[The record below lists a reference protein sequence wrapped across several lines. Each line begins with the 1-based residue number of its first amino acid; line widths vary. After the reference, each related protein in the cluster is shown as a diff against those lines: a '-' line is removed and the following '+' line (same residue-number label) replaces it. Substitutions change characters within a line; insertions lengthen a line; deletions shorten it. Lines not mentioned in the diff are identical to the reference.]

1 MERVIEITRVQ
12 VGHVVGRGGATI
24 KEIQS
29 TTGASVQIIDGPSVR
44 ITGDSEEK
52 VLAALERVQAIVA
65 RQEKP
70 DYEGPVGAKLRREA
84 DVLGARRSKLF
95 DEATARR
102 NEGDA
107 QAAHK
112 LVEEAK
118 EVGRQMEEKNK
129 EAAAAIAHYNNEG
142 KGKGDDYFDM
152 HGLRKE
158 EAMTMLQ
165 SRVQR
170 LRAKPSGIV
179 TEFEV
184 ITGAGHHSAPGK
196 KQLLKAATVTY
207 LKAENIP
214 FTEVSAGSLMATVI
228 GTGEAAVAA
237 PTTTAVAADASAKM
251 NEKKAAGA
259 APSASK
265 LHPKTE
271 KRKEKG
277 KCGGFCTVM

>member
-1 MERVIEITRVQ
+1 MERVVQITQVQ
-12 VGHVVGRGGATI
+12 VGHIVGRGGATI
-24 KEIQS
+24 KELQS
-29 TTGASVQIIDGPSVR
+29 TTGASVEIIDGPSVR

-65 RQEKP
+65 CQENP
-70 DYEGPVGAKLRREA
+70 EYEGPVGAKLRREA
-84 DVLGARRSKLF
+84 DALGARRSKLF

-165 SRVQR
+165 FRVQR
-170 LRAKPSGIV
+170 LRAKPSGTV
-179 TEFEV
+179 TEFEL

-196 KQLLKAATVTY
+196 KQLLKAATVAY
-207 LKAENIP
+207 LQGEGIP
-214 FTEVSAGSLMATVI
+214 FTEVSAGSLMATII

-237 PTTTAVAADASAKM
+237 PTATAVAADTAARR
-251 NEKKAAGA
+251 NEKKAAA
-259 APSASK
+259 SASASK
-265 LHPKTE
+265 PQQKTE

-277 KCGGFCTVM
+277 KCGGLCTVM

>member
-1 MERVIEITRVQ
+1 MERVVQITRVQ

-24 KEIQS
+24 KEVQS
-29 TTGASVQIIDGPSVR
+29 TTGASVEIIDGPSVR

-65 RQEKP
+65 CQENP

-84 DVLGARRSKLF
+84 DALGARRSKLF
-95 DEATARR
+95 DEPAARR

-107 QAAHK
+107 QAAHL

-118 EVGRQMEEKNK
+118 EVGRHMEEKNT

-165 SRVQR
+165 FRVQR
-170 LRAKPSGIV
+170 LRAKPSGTV
-179 TEFEV
+179 TGFEL

-196 KQLLKAATVTY
+196 KQLLKAATVAY
-207 LKAENIP
+207 LQGEGIP
-214 FTEVSAGSLMATVI
+214 FTELSAGSLMATII
-228 GTGEAAVAA
+228 GGEAAVAA
-237 PTTTAVAADASAKM
+237 PTATAVAADAAVNK
-251 NEKKAAGA
+251 NEKKAAA
-259 APSASK
+259 SASASK
-265 LHPKTE
+265 LQQKTE

-277 KCGGFCTVM
+277 KCGGLCTMM